1 MPRERHPRD
10 GPSARNSVFQE
21 QGGRVS
27 EYGQFSERQ
36 RGGDRTDHRDLSGL
50 GPERAALIRWEG
62 EGGSVAPEA
71 TPNASAEPA
80 RRRAET

>member
-10 GPSARNSVFQE
+10 GRSARSSVFQE
-21 QGGRVS
+21 EGGRVS
-27 EYGQFSERQ
+27 EYGQFSEPQ
-36 RGGDRTDHRDLSGL
+36 RGGEWTDHRDLSGL

-71 TPNASAEPA
+71 TPSTSAERA